1 MALGEC
7 FLSTLFSPARSQKQ
21 TPYFWTTDNVEC
33 RDGRDRNFTSR
44 LCDKSVPGPSW
55 HHNTDSKNLDNNKMA
70 ARCVFSRKT
79 LTSSLYCP
87 KNRLRMNDLNCVR
100 CLSLSRGTKGSKPGS
115 SKEENIYD
123 VAIVGGGAM
132 GSSSAY
138 FLANRMSR
146 EMGKICVI
154 ERDPTVS
161 K

>member
-1 MALGEC
+1 
-7 FLSTLFSPARSQKQ
+7 
-21 TPYFWTTDNVEC
+21 
-33 RDGRDRNFTSR
+33 
-44 LCDKSVPGPSW
+44 
-55 HHNTDSKNLDNNKMA
+55 
-70 ARCVFSRKT
+70 
-79 LTSSLYCP
+79 
-87 KNRLRMNDLNCVR
+87 MNDLNCVR
-100 CLSLSRGTKGSKPGS
+100 CLSLSRGTKSSKPGS

>member
-1 MALGEC
+1 
-7 FLSTLFSPARSQKQ
+7 
-21 TPYFWTTDNVEC
+21 
-33 RDGRDRNFTSR
+33 
-44 LCDKSVPGPSW
+44 
-55 HHNTDSKNLDNNKMA
+55 
-70 ARCVFSRKT
+70 
-79 LTSSLYCP
+79 
-87 KNRLRMNDLNCVR
+87 MNDLNCVR

-138 FLANRMSR
+138 FLANRMSH